1 MTLEEVKKIR
11 KDLLGFDPED
21 ENECLEAVKQDGYAI
36 KYIKE
41 QTPEI
46 CQAALDQNDTAIL
59 FVKDLSMIVDE

>member
-1 MTLEEVKKIR
+1 MNGMLLEYV
-11 KDLLGFDPED
+11 
-21 ENECLEAVKQDGYAI
+21 
-36 KYIKE
+36 KE